1 MRHAPLLTLVA
12 AALALA
18 ACAGGTRA
26 PDDRFG
32 HRYGGVAPDG
42 RETVLVEPAD
52 SLASFVTLPAVID
65 SVVVRPEQA
74 EAAPGEGVA
83 VEVLVKGT
91 LPDACATLNAPTQ
104 ERTGHLVRLTLTM
117 RQPSGALCAQV
128 VRPFRFYVA
137 LEGTYAPGSYTLF
150 VNDAAHPFRLRAAG
164 G

>member
-1 MRHAPLLTLVA
+1 MRPSLLTLAA

-26 PDDRFG
+26 PDDRYG

-52 SLASFVTLPAVID
+52 STASFVTLPAVID
-65 SVVVRPEQA
+65 SVVVRPEHT
-74 EAAPGEGVA
+74 AAPGEGVA
-83 VEVLVKGT
+83 VEVLIKGT
-91 LPDACATLNAPTQ
+91 LPDACATLNAPEQ

-128 VRPFRFYVA
+128 VRPFRFYLPLA
-137 LEGTYAPGSYTLF
+137 GAFEAGHYTLR
-150 VNDAAHPFRLRAAG
+150 VNGTAYPFRLRAAG